1 MELILITKKWNN
13 SFINNTK
20 SIGKFNLCLEIGCF
34 EGATSS
40 YIAANL
46 LNDNGKLICVDPLS
60 DQYLNEN
67 LIENS
72 IKKNNEGWKYF
83 KNQHERFQDT
93 CKEYLENGK
102 IKLIR
107 KLSTSPECRKELE
120 KYGNNFDFIYV
131 DGDHRKDTVYK
142 DAVLAY
148 DVCVNNGYIL
158 FDDYQW
164 CFDSTDCV
172 YMGVDKFIND
182 YSPKIKVLF
191 KNYQVMIQ
199 KIY

>member
-1 MELILITKKWNN
+1 MITKNWN
-13 SFINNTK
+13 SLFIQNTK
-20 SIGKFNLCLEIGCF
+20 NIGKFNLSLEIGCF
-34 EGATSS
+34 EGASSS

-46 LNDNGKLICVDPLS
+46 LKQNGKLVCVDPLT
-60 DQYLNEN
+60 DQFFNEN
-67 LIENS
+67 LTEDVIEANS
-72 IKKNNEGWKYF
+72 KRKFF
-83 KNQHERFQDT
+83 KNQYERFQDT

-102 IKLIR
+102 ITHIR
-107 KLSTSPECRKELE
+107 KLSTSSECRKELE

-148 DVCVNNGYIL
+148 DVCLKDGYIL

-164 CFDSTDCV
+164 CHDSTDCV
-172 YMGVDKFIND
+172 YMGIDKFID
-182 YSPKIKVLF
+182 EYSSKIKIIF

-199 KIY
+199 KIF

>member
-1 MELILITKKWNN
+1 MITKNWN
-13 SFINNTK
+13 SLFIQNTK
-20 SIGKFNLCLEIGCF
+20 NIGKFNLCLEIGCF
-34 EGATSS
+34 EGASS
-40 YIAANL
+40 SHIAANL
-46 LNDNGKLICVDPLS
+46 LKENGKLICVDPLT
-60 DQYLNEN
+60 DKYLNEN
-67 LIENS
+67 ITEDIIKRNS
-72 IKKNNEGWKYF
+72 ERWKYF
-83 KNQHERFQDT
+83 ENQYERFQDT
-93 CKEYLENGK
+93 CKEHLKNGT

-148 DVCVNNGYIL
+148 DVCLKDGYIL

-164 CFDSTDCV
+164 CHDSTDCV
-172 YMGVDKFIND
+172 YMGIDKFID
-182 YSPKIKVLF
+182 EYSSKIKIIF

-199 KIY
+199 KIF

>member
-1 MELILITKKWNN
+1 MITKKWN
-13 SFINNTK
+13 SAFINNTK
-20 SIGKFNLCLEIGCF
+20 NIGKFNLCLEIGCF

-40 YIAANL
+40 YIAENL
-46 LNDNGKLICVDPLS
+46 LDENGKLICVDPLS

-67 LIENS
+67 LTEAAIN
-72 IKKNNEGWKYF
+72 KNNTGWKYF
-83 KNQHERFQDT
+83 ENQYERFQHT

-102 IKLIR
+102 ITLIR
-107 KLSTSPECRKELE
+107 KLSTECNQELVE
-120 KYGNNFDFIYV
+120 YGNNFDFIYV

-172 YMGVDKFIND
+172 HMGVDKFINE
-182 YSPKIKVLF
+182 YSSKIKVLS

-199 KIY
+199 KIS